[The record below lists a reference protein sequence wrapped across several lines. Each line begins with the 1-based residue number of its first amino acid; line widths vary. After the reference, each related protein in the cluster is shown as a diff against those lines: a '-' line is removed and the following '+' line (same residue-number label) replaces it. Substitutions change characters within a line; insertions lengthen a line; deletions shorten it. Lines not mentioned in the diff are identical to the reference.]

1 LWYLGVAD
9 LVRVKINH
17 RNTDSVLE
25 LHLAKFMQLRPPPCV
40 LDEIVGDA
48 L

>member
-1 LWYLGVAD
+1 LWYLGVPD
-9 LVRVKINH
+9 LIYIKINQ
-17 RNTDSVLE
+17 RNADSVLE
-25 LHLAKFMQLRPPPCV
+25 LHLAKFMQLRLPPRV

>member
-9 LVRVKINH
+9 LIRIKINQ
-17 RNTDSVLE
+17 RNADSVLDF
-25 LHLAKFMQLRPPPCV
+25 HIAKFMQLRPPPCV